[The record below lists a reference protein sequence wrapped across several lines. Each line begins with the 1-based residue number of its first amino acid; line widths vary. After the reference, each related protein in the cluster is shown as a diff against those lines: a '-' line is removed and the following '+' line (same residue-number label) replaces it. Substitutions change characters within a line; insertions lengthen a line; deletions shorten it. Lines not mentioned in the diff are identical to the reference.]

1 MSLRWLKPKNGL
13 TDWSDEQLL
22 KAFQKTG
29 EDPYFFTLIARYSHL
44 IYYNCKQ
51 YLVDEEDCKDMVM
64 TIVEKV
70 YESVPQASIVYF
82 RSWLYSV
89 IRNHCISYVRSS
101 NRQREQNQAWEQN
114 GLPGDYQVAAFE
126 EADQNYGFSE
136 EAVLEALQELDPD
149 QRLCLQLFYFEG
161 KSYKEI
167 SQQTSFS
174 LKKVKS
180 YLQNGKRRLKILL
193 ESTQQ
198 DKS

>member
-1 MSLRWLKPKNGL
+1 MSLRWLKPKKGL
-13 TDWSDEQLL
+13 TNWSDEQLL

-29 EDPYFFTLIARYSHL
+29 EDQYFFTLIERYSHL

-51 YLVDEEDCKDMVM
+51 YLTQEEDCKDMVM

-70 YESVPQASIVYF
+70 YERCPNASIVYF

-89 IRNHCISYVRSS
+89 IRNQCISYIRTQKRQSQSS
-101 NRQREQNQAWEQN
+101 LNW
-114 GLPGDYQVAAFE
+114 E
-126 EADQNYGFSE
+126 EAAKSDAISSSVNEGNQTYGYSD
-136 EAVLEALQELDPD
+136 EAIQSALQELDPL
-149 QRLCLQLFYFEG
+149 QRQCLQLFYFEG

-193 ESTQQ
+193 EGIQH

>member
-1 MSLRWLKPKNGL
+1 MRWLKPKKGL
-13 TDWSDEQLL
+13 TNWSDEQLL

-29 EDPYFFTLIARYSHL
+29 EDQYFFTLIERYSHL

-51 YLVDEEDCKDMVM
+51 YLSQEEDCKDMVM

-70 YESVPQASIVYF
+70 YERCPDASISYF

-89 IRNHCISYVRSS
+89 IRNQCISHIRTQ
-101 NRQREQNQAWEQN
+101 NRQSKHQLNWEEDLSLESVPSTVEDVDQTY
-114 GLPGDYQVAAFE
+114 GYSD
-126 EADQNYGFSE
+126 EAIQS
-136 EAVLEALQELDPD
+136 ALQELDPL
-149 QRLCLQLFYFEG
+149 QRKCLQLFYFEG

-193 ESTQQ
+193 EGLQQ

>member
-1 MSLRWLKPKNGL
+1 MSLRWLNPKKDFTN
-13 TDWSDEQLL
+13 WSDEQLL
-22 KAFQKTG
+22 KAFQNTG
-29 EDPYFFTLIARYSHL
+29 EDQYFFSLIARYSHL

-51 YLVDEEDCKDMVM
+51 YFPEEEDCKDMVM

-70 YESVPQASIVYF
+70 YERVPRASIGYF

-89 IRNHCISYVRSS
+89 IRNHCISHLRSH
-101 NRQREQNQAWEQN
+101 NRQQEQHQAWEHQD
-114 GLPGDYQVAAFE
+114 LLHDPAIAQFE
-126 EADQNYGFSE
+126 EGSQVYGFSE
-136 EAVLEALQELDPD
+136 EAILAALQELDPD
-149 QRLCLQLFYFEG
+149 QRLCLQLFYFEE

-193 ESTQQ
+193 ESIQQ